1 MLNTLGEILAND
13 QIGFPILSI
22 MTFVPLAAAVLIA
35 TMKDGQMIRKV
46 ALIATGLSFFL
57 SVFLPLLFEG
67 GTADM
72 QFVEQYHWIAP
83 LGITYHVGVDGIS
96 ILLVVLTTFLSVL
109 TLGFSWKGIK
119 HYFKQYVICL
129 LFLET
134 TVLGVFCALDLF
146 LFFLFWEIMLI
157 PMYFLIKTWGGTQRD
172 YASLKFVLYTLVGSV
187 LMLVGFVILYL
198 NHHTLTGIYSFDLL
212 EILKAPLT
220 RTKQLWVFSLLFFG
234 FAFKVPMFP
243 FHTWLP
249 DAHVQAP
256 TAGSVLLAGVLLKMG
271 TYGFVRFSLPLLPQ
285 ASIYFVPVLS
295 ILGVIGIIY
304 GALLAL
310 AQDDIKK
317 LIAYSSISHLG
328 FVILGIFALNDMGI
342 QGGMIQMINHG
353 ISTSGL
359 FFVVGFLFNRR
370 LTRIAMAA
378 ASSTCQN
385 MAAWQN
391 RFRF

>member
-1 MLNTLGEILAND
+1 
-13 QIGFPILSI
+13 
-22 MTFVPLAAAVLIA
+22 
-35 TMKDGQMIRKV
+35 
-46 ALIATGLSFFL
+46 
-57 SVFLPLLFEG
+57 
-67 GTADM
+67 
-72 QFVEQYHWIAP
+72 
-83 LGITYHVGVDGIS
+83 
-96 ILLVVLTTFLSVL
+96 
-109 TLGFSWKGIK
+109 
-119 HYFKQYVICL
+119 
-129 LFLET
+129 
-134 TVLGVFCALDLF
+134 
-146 LFFLFWEIMLI
+146 
-157 PMYFLIKTWGGTQRD
+157 
-172 YASLKFVLYTLVGSV
+172 
-187 LMLVGFVILYL
+187 MLVGFVILYL

-285 ASIYFVPVLS
+285 ASIYFVPLMS

-359 FFVVGFLFNRR
+359 FFVVGFLYNRR
-370 LTRIAMAA
+370 HTRAISEYGGLAKQVPILAGFYLIISMSSLAFPGTNGFVGELMILLGAMKTNWLIASFAFIGVLLAGAYLLWLYQRIMMGELSNPENKKLVDLDRIEIGICTALVVVILWMGIYPFPFLKMMDGSVTFITNRLNAA
-378 ASSTCQN
+378 ETLAKAPQPEQFVLKTKALKDN
-385 MAAWQN
+385 
-391 RFRF
+391 